1 VHARDLVRSW
11 KAVRQDVRRSIAL
24 RLVSDRDYLRGLYFR
39 KFGRWP
45 NLERPA
51 GFNEKIIVKILSD
64 RRSFMTLFADKL
76 RVRDYVRLT
85 TPDLYLPTLYW
96 WSSRA
101 DTLPFDE
108 LPNAFVMKANHGSG
122 WLQVVEDRMLLR
134 RRDLVA
140 AGNRWLRRDFTAVGR
155 ERAYSGVHRA
165 VYAEELLRSE
175 TGGLPPDYKFFVF
188 GGKVRLV
195 QVDRD
200 RFTRHTQALY
210 DEHWRFIPGTVAAAQ
225 GGEVDP
231 PHSLATMI
239 RVAEQLSAGVD
250 FVRVDLYAIAGK
262 AYFGE
267 LTTSP
272 NKGLSP
278 FEPLS
283 LDGWLGSCLQLDDYA
298 RELSP
303 VYDPDTF
310 REPARAPG
318 APVRRHREK

>member
-1 VHARDLVRSW
+1 MHARDLIRRW
-11 KAVRQDVRRSIAL
+11 KSVRQDVRRSIAL
-24 RLVSDRDYLRGLYFR
+24 RFVSDRDYLRGLYFS

-45 NLERPA
+45 DLERPA

-76 RVRDYVRLT
+76 RVRDYVRRA
-85 TPDLYLPTLYW
+85 TPDLNLPMLYW

-108 LPNAFVMKANHGSG
+108 LPNEFVMKANHGSG
-122 WLQVVEDRMLLR
+122 WLQVVEDRTRLR
-134 RRDLVA
+134 RKDLVA
-140 AGNRWLRRDFTAVGR
+140 TGNRWLRRDFTAVGR
-155 ERAYSGVHRA
+155 ERAYTGVDRA

-188 GGKVRLV
+188 GGKVRMV

-225 GGEVDP
+225 GGHVDP

-239 RVAEQLSAGVD
+239 RSAEQLSAGVD

-278 FEPLS
+278 FDPPS
-283 LDGWLGSCLQLDDYA
+283 LDAWLGSCLQLDDYA
-298 RELSP
+298 QELSL

-310 REPARAPG
+310 REPWTCTG
-318 APVRRHREK
+318 Q